1 MSAYI
6 KNLTDKNGDI
16 VYPHTKASA
25 IFYDNNTLLS
35 TVIDNKVNST
45 DVYTKTEALN
55 ILTVD
60 EEEAI

>member
-16 VYPHTKASA
+16 VYPHTKVSA

-35 TVIDNKVNST
+35 TAINNKVNST
-45 DVYTKTEALN
+45 VVYTKAEALN